1 MLVWL
6 VKRFEPSAD
15 LPSEVISVTIL
26 IVLHAFGLCFL
37 LLLLFPSKVISVTIL
52 IVLHAFSVCF
62 LLLLLFPSEWVS
74 VTVLLVLH
82 AFVVCFLL
90 FLLFPSV
97 VITATMLLVFF
108 HQRCRT
114 ITKFPILCFCCFLQL
129 QKLISIRP
137 GGHWAGP
144 GDSDSHCC
152 SVHGNQG

>member
-26 IVLHAFGLCFL
+26 IVLHAF
-37 LLLLFPSKVISVTIL
+37 V
-52 IVLHAFSVCF
+52 VCF
-62 LLLLLFPSEWVS
+62 LLLLLFPSEGVS

-108 HQRCRT
+108 HQRC
-114 ITKFPILCFCCFLQL
+114 
-129 QKLISIRP
+129 
-137 GGHWAGP
+137 
-144 GDSDSHCC
+144 
-152 SVHGNQG
+152 